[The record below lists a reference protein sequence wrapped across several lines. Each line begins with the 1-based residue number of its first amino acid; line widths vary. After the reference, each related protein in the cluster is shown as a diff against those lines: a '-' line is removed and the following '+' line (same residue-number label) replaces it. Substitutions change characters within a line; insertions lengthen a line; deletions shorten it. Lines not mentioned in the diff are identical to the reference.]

1 MKKILLILCCIV
13 LVNCKTQQSTTNTTQ
28 NKQTIQIDS
37 VYITEFIK
45 DTTFIDR
52 QIYVEVK
59 GDCKDSIVTQ
69 TIYKEK
75 IIDLT
80 QEQTSQQKD
89 TIYIERDVIKKE
101 YIEKE
106 LSWYQQTMIRLG
118 LFFIVLV
125 ILRFGWFVLKKYIK
139 I

>member
-1 MKKILLILCCIV
+1 MKKILLILCIV
-13 LVNCKTQQSTTNTTQ
+13 LVSCKTQQVTTNTTQ
-28 NKQTIQIDS
+28 NQQAIQRDS
-37 VYITEFIK
+37 IYITEFIK
-45 DTTFIDR
+45 DTTFVDR

-80 QEQTSQQKD
+80 QEQTSQQIDTVYISKD
-89 TIYIERDVIKKE
+89 NIKIEYK
-101 YIEKE
+101 EKE

-118 LFFIVLV
+118 LFFIIYV
-125 ILRFGWFVLKKYIK
+125 ILRVGWFILKKYIK